1 MIAYPAPTENVS
13 RLKELQYLN
22 LALNNVT
29 VIEGL
34 EGARNVIA
42 RPAIDILNLVLTLL
56 PFSLILVW

>member
-34 EGARNVIA
+34 EGLRNVIA